1 MTKNSVKK
9 SVFYFTVLAV
19 LSKGFGFI
27 REQFIAYGYGADYS
41 IDAYAVSLLIPTMIF
56 SIVGSALTTAM
67 LPLITEQYAKE
78 GKEKAFDFINN
89 VINILI
95 IISTIIFFV
104 GRNNIGV
111 LVKIVAPSFG
121 EEAFNLTVQ
130 LAKITMI
137 NIIFLTLSNVL
148 ITTLQSLDEFA
159 PSNLVNIPISVL
171 IVAYI
176 MLWPKLTVQGLI
188 IATMIGNFLRCIIP
202 IPWLLKHG
210 YRYKL
215 IMKFNDDRFKS
226 LLKLLLPVVF
236 AIIVNQIN
244 ILVENNMASA
254 LPQGSIAILG
264 YSAKVSDIIFG
275 LFSTSIVTVI
285 YPVLS
290 RVVLECDDNKTSDL
304 LSKTLNYHSL
314 LIFPLV
320 AIIASNSLPLVNI
333 LFKRGKFDDYAA
345 VLTSKVIIYGMI
357 STVFW
362 GIRDILN
369 QALYS
374 LKLTKKVTVNSVIGV
389 AVNILSNLILVRYL
403 GIIGLVISALIA
415 SGITALLAFI
425 SLSRLYPNLNNLK
438 IWKSSFQS
446 LGASLITIIAI
457 YFIKTITDKYGI
469 SNDILL
475 LLFSSSLGVITYVAL
490 LFILKNEDI
499 IMVYRESKQMFYDK
513 AFIKLIAAFNTYYIY
528 RIDDITPHMNWE
540 NFWKVIMIFKK
551 HNVVPIIG
559 VVPNN
564 KDKDLNYGGKKDYFW
579 KILKYMQE
587 NHIVEIAQHGYT
599 HEVILKSEG
608 IFKEKFGYNKTSE
621 FAGLTYEEQLI
632 KIKAGKDIFL
642 MHGIEVDTFMAPCHS
657 FDHTTLKVL
666 KSLGF
671 KYVTDGI
678 GLTPYKV
685 KNLVFV
691 PQQFGKPRN
700 FFYGVITLC
709 LHLNYSSAEEIQQ
722 IEKHVES
729 NKNNFIRFSEA
740 VNMKERKLPNMIFKA
755 VYLFLRYSKYSIK
768 RHKNKIRKH

>member
-19 LSKGFGFI
+19 LSKGFGFV

-95 IISTIIFFV
+95 IISTVIFFV

-121 EEAFNLTVQ
+121 EDAFNLTVQ

-137 NIIFLTLSNVL
+137 NIIFLTLSNLL

-215 IMKFNDDRFKS
+215 IMKFNDDRFKN

-264 YSAKVSDIIFG
+264 YSAKISDIIFG

-345 VLTSKVIIYGMI
+345 GLTSKVIIYGMI

-374 LKLTKKVTVNSVIGV
+374 LKLTKKVTLNSVIGV

-403 GIIGLVISALIA
+403 GILGLVLSALIA
-415 SGITALLAFI
+415 SGVTALLAFI
-425 SLSRLYPNLNNLK
+425 SLSRLYHNLNNLK

-446 LGASLITIIAI
+446 LGASLITVAAI

-469 SNDILL
+469 NGDMLL

-499 IMVYRESKQMFYDK
+499 IMVYRECRQMFYDK
-513 AFIKLIAAFNTYYIY
+513 VFIKLRTAFNTYYIY
-528 RIDDITPHMNWE
+528 RIDDITPHMNWK
-540 NFWKVIMIFKK
+540 NFWDVIMIFKK
-551 HNVVPIIG
+551 YNVVPLIG
-559 VVPNN
+559 VVPDN
-564 KDKDLNYGGKKDYFW
+564 KDKYLKYGDKKDYFW

-599 HEVILKSEG
+599 HEVILESEG

-621 FAGLTYEEQLI
+621 FAGLTYEEQLT
-632 KIKAGKDIFL
+632 KIKSGKDIL
-642 MHGIEVDTFMAPCHS
+642 NNQGIEVDTFMAPCHS
-657 FDHTTLKVL
+657 FDNNTLKVL
-666 KSLGF
+666 KELGF

-709 LHLNYSSAEEIQQ
+709 LHLNHSTAEEIVH
-722 IEKHVES
+722 IEKHVEK
-729 NKNNFIRFSEA
+729 NKNNFISFSKGA
-740 VNMKERKLPNMIFKA
+740 RMKEKKLPNIIFKA
-755 VYLFLRYSKYSIK
+755 VYLSLRYVKYSYK